1 MEHTRLSQSVYGR
14 RFAKFQLEKVL
25 RDERFVAPTLLV
37 YRPNRRLHWTITQ
50 THCLLQFYLLG
61 LDMAGPS
68 PPYQVKA
75 LYDYSSPH
83 DDDLSFPN
91 GQIITVTD
99 EEDADWSYGE
109 YLDVAGVKQEGLFPG
124 NFVKLYEPETPPRP
138 SRSNRQKKD
147 LEPIPAA
154 MQEAPLHESEIPQV
168 LASEIAP
175 EPSVPDAPKSHEDT
189 HTHQPDHGQSARLPI
204 TPSSQMQTSAAAK
217 TVPGSAAKPTSG
229 SFRDRINAF
238 NKPAAAPVAPM
249 PGSAISSGGT
259 GFVKKAFVAPPPSKN
274 SYVPP
279 PRELPPQRI
288 YRREEDPEVPAQ
300 VTSGESAER
309 PVVSETIAPAEGED
323 QPKPTSLKDRIAL
336 LQKQQMEQ
344 AARHAEAAQRKDKP
358 KRPPKKRTESQE
370 RTVQIEDD
378 GQNLEKVTSAGTA
391 GSGANEMPVEDAPAE
406 PSSSLRQQK
415 LRESA
420 PAQSPTMASLKGFQS
435 DTNDADQSGAG
446 DTEDGEDLSTSRD
459 DSDEKPRVTAPA
471 DSNRAPQAPA
481 REPDVGDEEDEADD
495 VEGDEEDEEEDV
507 DPEVK
512 RRMEIR
518 ERMAKMSGG
527 MGMAGMFGPPGGMP
541 GMAPKKQ
548 TSVSDERK
556 VTAPTTRE
564 VQSPRAPPV
573 PIMPMPGMPK
583 VLSPEQS
590 SSPVEVSKEKPG
602 DPKSIVQG
610 REPEDMPDVE
620 DIEEETTGRSR
631 KSLERPETTRRSLG
645 EYSND
650 NFIRAFS
657 S

>member
-1 MEHTRLSQSVYGR
+1 
-14 RFAKFQLEKVL
+14 
-25 RDERFVAPTLLV
+25 
-37 YRPNRRLHWTITQ
+37 
-50 THCLLQFYLLG
+50 
-61 LDMAGPS
+61 MAGPS

-75 LYDYSSPH
+75 LYEYSSPH
-83 DDDLSFPN
+83 DDDLSFPD

-109 YLDVAGVKQEGLFPG
+109 YLDVAGVKQEGLFPR
-124 NFVKLYEPETPPRP
+124 NFVKKHEPETPPRP

-147 LEPIPAA
+147 IEPIPAA
-154 MQEAPLHESEIPQV
+154 LHGAPIHEPEISQAPAQ
-168 LASEIAP
+168 EIAP
-175 EPSVPDAPKSHEDT
+175 EILVSDAPTLHEEF
-189 HTHQPDHGQSARLPI
+189 HTHQPDHDQSAKLPT
-204 TPSSQMQTSAAAK
+204 TPSSQMQPSTTAK
-217 TVPGSAAKPTSG
+217 TVPQSAAKPTSG

-238 NKPAAAPVAPM
+238 NKPAAAPVAPK
-249 PGSAISSGGT
+249 PGPAVSSGGT
-259 GFVKKAFVAPPPSKN
+259 GFVKKSFVAPPPSKN
-274 SYVPP
+274 AYVPP
-279 PRELPPQRI
+279 PKEVPPQRI
-288 YRREEDPEVPAQ
+288 YRREEDPEVPTQ
-300 VTSGESAER
+300 VTGGESAER
-309 PVVSETIAPAEGED
+309 PFNSDTIALAEGED

-344 AARHAEAAQRKDKP
+344 AARHAEAAQKKDKP
-358 KRPPKKRTESQE
+358 KRPPKKRMESQE
-370 RTVQIEDD
+370 RTAQTEDD
-378 GQNLEKVTSAGTA
+378 GPNFEKVTSVGTA
-391 GSGANEMPVEDAPAE
+391 GSGTAEMPVEDTPAE

-415 LRESA
+415 LRESG

-459 DSDEKPRVTAPA
+459 DSDEKSRVTAPA
-471 DSNRAPQAPA
+471 DLNRAPQAPS

-495 VEGDEEDEEEDV
+495 VEGDEENEEEDV

-556 VTAPTTRE
+556 ATAPTTRE
-564 VQSPRAPPV
+564 VQTTRAPPV
-573 PIMPMPGMPK
+573 PIMPMPGMQK
-583 VLSPEQS
+583 VTSPEQS
-590 SSPVEVSKEKPG
+590 ISPVEVSKEEPE
-602 DPKSIVQG
+602 DPTSIVQG

-650 NFIRAFS
+650 NIFGSSPAESIRS
-657 S
+657 SDASTTRAK